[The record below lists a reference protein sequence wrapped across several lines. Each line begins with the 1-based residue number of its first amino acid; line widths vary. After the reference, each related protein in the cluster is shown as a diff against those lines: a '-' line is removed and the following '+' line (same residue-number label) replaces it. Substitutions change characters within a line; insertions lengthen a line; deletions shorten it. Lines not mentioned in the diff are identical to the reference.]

1 KSLSVRATE
10 HLIRDLHSSKKSKS
24 TAPAEMDPEIHR
36 IQERLSET
44 LGATAQVT
52 SRDGMKGE
60 IKIKFESTN
69 HREEILDVLES
80 ERLLPTISSV
90 LKMSITPK
98 NRSISCF
105 PCI

>member
-1 KSLSVRATE
+1 MGHARALLSLENVDEILYVYSRILNKGLSVRATE

-44 LGATAQVT
+44 LGATVQVT

-60 IKIKFESTN
+60 IKIKFESPN
-69 HREEILDVLES
+69 HLEEILDVIEP
-80 ERLLPTISSV
+80 E
-90 LKMSITPK
+90 
-98 NRSISCF
+98 
-105 PCI
+105 